1 MVTLTRSWL
10 DHAIGL
16 LTIPIDPRSI
26 SPKNSH
32 FRPLKESSP
41 IPVWGALLPPLTY
54 FFALSLLPPFDHA
67 SKGKRIFFSTVKFI
81 LAIISIVSFAIL
93 PFRFHVPGSAI
104 LTYQLGLIG
113 CFGAGRAFDL
123 FILSHPRVPRRLAIY
138 DSTTKNTQHK
148 VELEKPS
155 GRLYPNERANE
166 TWDFQ
171 AHPIGLRSRLW
182 WALDLMISMR
192 GVGWDFATPDVRHDT
207 NPWQRPSKRQLKRA
221 IFKLGPVLAF
231 TLIALRMMITYIDL
245 QVNSTIHEDMVELA
259 GIGKLPI
266 GLRPLFVACTGV
278 SLYALFDFGY
288 TIVSAL
294 ALPVLQS
301 TASLVQT
308 GSLDGRNDAVISA
321 HNVDFF
327 PLLNPL
333 GLTAIRS
340 VRSFWSKAW
349 HRLFHR
355 AFLIYGIIPF
365 RNMAVRI
372 EYFIISILHYIQHKP
387 MPQHP
392 FCHGKPSPALH
403 ADPGRT
409 LRKGEGDWGKVLGAF
424 IASGVIHAISE
435 RAALGGR
442 ITLPNIH
449 LIHFNP
455 KSKIGNDSFT
465 LGRALPPFS
474 GSGELSFFVLNGLAV
489 IIETA
494 IGRAVLQYRRS
505 QWRAKHPIKTET
517 EKQGAPVVE
526 TRSSPSSA
534 PRNTLPYLLGQSES
548 TLSIRPTLGATN
560 FVGRRMTYRKD
571 SHSKE
576 MSDQT
581 DSEEEVKRSGE
592 LNVKKKE
599 EEKGNRK
606 DAKQKEDDDIPPEA
620 LSRPYDIYIQ
630 IAWTLT
636 ILLTTGELF
645 TEGWIAS
652 GVVNE
657 ITMVSV

>member
-1 MVTLTRSWL
+1 MSTQSWL
-10 DHAIGL
+10 DYATGL
-16 LTIPIDPRSI
+16 LTMPIDPRPF
-26 SPKNSH
+26 SPKNPH

-54 FFALSLLPPFDHA
+54 FLALSLLPPFENI
-67 SKGKRIFFSTVKFI
+67 SKTKGITLSMVKFA
-81 LAIISIVSFAIL
+81 LAITSIISFAIL
-93 PFRFHVPGSAI
+93 PFWFHVPGSAI

-123 FILSHPRVPRRLAIY
+123 FILSHPRVPKRLAVY
-138 DSTTKNTQHK
+138 DSKTANTQHK

-155 GRLYPNERANE
+155 GKLYPNEKQNE
-166 TWDFQ
+166 QWNFKP
-171 AHPIGLRSRLW
+171 HPTGIRSRLW

-207 NPWQRPSKRQLKRA
+207 NPWQRPSRRQLKRA
-221 IFKLGPVLAF
+221 IFKLGPVLAV
-231 TLIALRMMITYIDL
+231 TLISLRMMITYIDL
-245 QVNSTIHEDMVELA
+245 QVNSKFHEDMVELA

-266 GLRPLFVACTGV
+266 GLRPLFVACTGI

-288 TIVSAL
+288 TIASAL

-301 TASLVQT
+301 IASLVQT
-308 GSLDGRNDAVISA
+308 GSINRENDAVISA
-321 HNVDFF
+321 HNIDFF

-333 GLTAIRS
+333 GLRAIRS

-365 RNMAVRI
+365 RNLAIRL
-372 EYFIISILHYIQHKP
+372 EYFVICIKNRLQNKP
-387 MPQHP
+387 LPQHP
-392 FCHGKPSPALH
+392 FRHGKPSPALY

-442 ITLPNIH
+442 TTLPNIH
-449 LIHFNP
+449 LFHLSS
-455 KSKIGNDSFT
+455 KSKIGSDTFT

-494 IGRAVLQYRRS
+494 IGRMVLAYRRS
-505 QWRAKHPIKTET
+505 QYRAKNPIKRDEIREQSSI
-517 EKQGAPVVE
+517 EKA
-526 TRSSPSSA
+526 SSPQ
-534 PRNTLPYLLGQSES
+534 RNATQYLLGQSAS
-548 TLSIRPTLGATN
+548 TLSIRPTLGATT
-560 FVGRRMTYRKD
+560 FLGRRTTYKKD
-571 SHSKE
+571 LPQDT
-576 MSDQT
+576 SDQT

-592 LNVKKKE
+592 LAVKDEERRAEKNSKK
-599 EEKGNRK
+599 
-606 DAKQKEDDDIPPEA
+606 DDIPQEA

-636 ILLTTGELF
+636 VLLTTGELF

>member
-1 MVTLTRSWL
+1 MIPLITITLISVKMSAYLQTWL
-10 DHAIGL
+10 NHTIKF
-16 LTIPIDPRSI
+16 LTMSIDPSQF
-26 SPKNSH
+26 SPKNPH
-32 FRPLKESSP
+32 FRPLKESLP
-41 IPVWGALLPPLTY
+41 IPVWGAILPPLTY
-54 FFALSLLPPFDHA
+54 FLALTLLPPFENIP
-67 SKGKRIFFSTVKFI
+67 KGKRIILSILKFS
-81 LAIISIVSFAIL
+81 LAITSIVSFAIL

-113 CFGAGRAFDL
+113 CFGAGRGFDL
-123 FILSHPRVPRRLAIY
+123 FILSHPRVPKRLAIY
-138 DSTTKNTQHK
+138 DSKISKTQNKH
-148 VELEKPS
+148 ELEKPS
-155 GRLYPNERANE
+155 GKLYPNETLNE
-166 TWDFQ
+166 LWNLRP
-171 AHPIGLRSRLW
+171 HPIGIRSRLW

-221 IFKLGPVLAF
+221 IFKLGPVLGL
-231 TLIALRMMITYIDL
+231 TLISLRMMITYIDL
-245 QVNSTIHEDMVELA
+245 QVNSNFHEDMVELA
-259 GIGKLPI
+259 GIGKLPF
-266 GLRPLFVACTGV
+266 GLRPLFVACTGI

-301 TASLVQT
+301 TASIVQN
-308 GSLDGRNDAVISA
+308 GSMNGGNDAVISA

-365 RNMAVRI
+365 RNMAIRI
-372 EYFIISILHYIQHKP
+372 EYFCKLILNYIQKKP
-387 MPQHP
+387 LPEHP
-392 FCHGKPSPALH
+392 FRNGKPSPALY

-424 IASGVIHAISE
+424 FASGVIHAISE

-442 ITLPNIH
+442 TTLPNIH
-449 LIHFNP
+449 FSS
-455 KSKIGNDSFT
+455 KSKIGNDTFS
-465 LGRALPPFS
+465 LGRTLPPFS
-474 GSGELSFFVLNGLAV
+474 GSGELSFFILNGVAV
-489 IIETA
+489 IVETA
-494 IGRAVLQYRRS
+494 IGRMVLAYRRS
-505 QWRAKHPIKTET
+505 QWRKKNPSVNAKPKT
-517 EKQGAPVVE
+517 
-526 TRSSPSSA
+526 SP
-534 PRNTLPYLLGQSES
+534 PRNETQFLLGQSDS

-560 FVGRRMTYRKD
+560 FLGRRTTYRKD
-571 SHSKE
+571 SPE
-576 MSDQT
+576 ET

-592 LNVKKKE
+592 VAI
-599 EEKGNRK
+599 K
-606 DAKQKEDDDIPPEA
+606 DAKKDQVEIPPEA

-636 ILLTTGELF
+636 VLLTTGELF